1 MRMINFIKSKFEKGS
16 AETDLDYIKSPISRL
31 DLIDNL
37 TIRYTQKKVSDLDYD
52 IISALSVDKEKARYL
67 AVRACKIF
75 CFWLELYSKNIT
87 SMNFADF
94 FKFGYDNIFIDGDNC
109 SLLKTQEA
117 TLELLK
123 NQGLILSSE
132 MIEINN
138 FEQFKKYN
146 LSLNWTGTIR
156 IETEKDKFHSIPSY
170 NLNGNIKIS
179 DISFR
184 GQRVNAFKYVNPKNF
199 RYFTSIQEK

>member
-1 MRMINFIKSKFEKGS
+1 
-16 AETDLDYIKSPISRL
+16 
-31 DLIDNL
+31 
-37 TIRYTQKKVSDLDYD
+37 
-52 IISALSVDKEKARYL
+52 
-67 AVRACKIF
+67 
-75 CFWLELYSKNIT
+75 
-87 SMNFADF
+87 
-94 FKFGYDNIFIDGDNC
+94 
-109 SLLKTQEA
+109 
-117 TLELLK
+117 
-123 NQGLILSSE
+123 

-156 IETEKDKFHSIPSY
+156 IETGKDKFHSIPSY

-184 GQRVNAFKYVNPKNF
+184 GQRVNAFKYVNSKNF